1 MKYIRNSKGETL
13 VEVIVSLVLFAV
25 LLASVTVMVQTS
37 LNIAERAHERNE
49 ETSQSVADIETGQS
63 LTDVDNLTFTF
74 SIHGEIDKEYEIP
87 VVVKQSGGLKVYA
100 TK

>member
-13 VEVIVSLVLFAV
+13 VEVIVSLVLFA
-25 LLASVTVMVQTS
+25 LLIGSITVMVQTS
-37 LNIAERAHERNE
+37 LNIADRAHARNQE
-49 ETSQSVADIETGQS
+49 MSQSVSDIETGQN
-63 LTDVDNLTFTF
+63 LTEVDNLTFTF

-100 TK
+100 TE